1 MRTLETRYALA
12 LFELIRDEEGL
23 QAAAALLQKE
33 PSLWQALNDPCVPRA
48 EKDRVLCRLLQG
60 RVAPVLL
67 SFFRL
72 LSQRERL
79 PLLPAILK
87 SYHLLCLKA
96 ENGAQALYRCAREP
110 DTSDLARV
118 GEALKRRHG
127 LSKIEF
133 QVELDP
139 GLLGGFVLQLQ
150 GITYDKSVRGMLQG
164 LRRSLQEGK

>member
-1 MRTLETRYALA
+1 MTPASPGLKRTGCCA
-12 LFELIRDEEGL
+12 
-23 QAAAALLQKE
+23 
-33 PSLWQALNDPCVPRA
+33 
-48 EKDRVLCRLLQG
+48 RLLQG

-110 DTSDLARV
+110 D
-118 GEALKRRHG
+118 
-127 LSKIEF
+127 
-133 QVELDP
+133 
-139 GLLGGFVLQLQ
+139 
-150 GITYDKSVRGMLQG
+150 
-164 LRRSLQEGK
+164 LRTWPAWEKH